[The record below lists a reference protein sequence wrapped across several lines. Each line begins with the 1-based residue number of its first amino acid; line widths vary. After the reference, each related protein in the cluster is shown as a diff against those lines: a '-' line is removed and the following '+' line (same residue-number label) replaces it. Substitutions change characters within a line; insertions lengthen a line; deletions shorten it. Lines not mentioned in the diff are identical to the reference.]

1 MHLDFAD
8 TPRRTWPTRFH
19 IAWDYNQVELS
30 AFQNGRLMDTARKF
44 ARTLAPSLKS
54 IWLVYPEHG
63 KSVWTEFRI
72 VPVGSAGTEQAQV
85 EC

>member
-8 TPRRTWPTRFH
+8 TPRRTLPTRFLGYRNY
-19 IAWDYNQVELS
+19 DCVELS
-30 AFQNGRLMDTARKF
+30 AFQNGRLMDTARIF
-44 ARTLAPSLKS
+44 ARTLSPSLKS
-54 IWLVYPEHG
+54 IWMVYPQHG